1 MTVNE
6 AKQTGPLVHKI
17 KSEATDDRYK
27 DFVDLF
33 SLQLMHQTVKFS
45 PCGFFDVDFTLL
57 FAMTGAI
64 TTYLV
69 ILIQFHLSAYET
81 PDDPIT
87 TTQITDLALISTT
100 TQYSMPAT

>member
-1 MTVNE
+1 MCEFN
-6 AKQTGPLVHKI
+6 
-17 KSEATDDRYK
+17 
-27 DFVDLF
+27 
-33 SLQLMHQTVKFS
+33 KFS
-45 PCGFFDVDFTLL
+45 Q
-57 FAMTGAI
+57 MTGAI